1 MSDYQEPL
9 SPGLAPFRETFG
21 TFTPEAIVFDCDGV
35 LLNTQSLWE
44 ETQVEYLEARSLAM
58 EEARR
63 RWLVGRDVIDVVVA
77 IAELTGEKPEDV
89 GESLKRSYFAKL
101 AEDIPVLPGAAELL
115 KAASSRIPV
124 AVASNSN
131 RAPLLSELADVGLL
145 PYVDHV
151 VSLDDVASPKPAPD
165 IYVRACE
172 LLGVAPE
179 RALAIEDSETG
190 AQAAAAA
197 GCRLIV
203 APTIPGQR
211 PEGEL
216 EIAAIGDPG
225 LREWVATWP
234 DRRGGYSP
242 VYNALGLVR
251 HEIPDAI
258 VTDCDGLL
266 LDTEALWT
274 ETQLK
279 VLYDAGVT
287 PTEEDLGALMGTT
300 LEQTAEILG
309 DMTDQDPARVE
320 QIVTDDFQSRLGANV
335 PTMPGAREFL
345 ELAATK
351 VPIAVASN
359 SWHEILE
366 KKLTAAGLLGYFE
379 SLQSSSTV
387 GNPKPAPDMYEA
399 GAKALGCE
407 PSRCLA
413 FEDSPLGARAAK
425 AAGMTLIGIPSTGQP
440 IDVADLTLS
449 SLSDPDLLAWVK
461 SWPNRKQD

>member
-1 MSDYQEPL
+1 MSDYAEPF
-9 SPGLAPFRETFG
+9 SPSLAPFHETFG

-44 ETQVEYLEARSLAM
+44 DTQVEYLEARSLEM
-58 EEARR
+58 DEERR
-63 RWLVGRDVIDVVVA
+63 RWLVGRDVKDVVIA
-77 IAELTGEKPEDV
+77 IAELTGEIPEEV
-89 GESLKRSYFAKL
+89 GEALKKIYFAKL

-131 RAPLLSELADVGLL
+131 RAPLVSELADVGLL

-151 VSLDDVASPKPAPD
+151 VSLDDVPNPKPAPD

-179 RALAIEDSETG
+179 RTLAIEDSETG
-190 AQAAAAA
+190 AQAASAA

-203 APTIPGQR
+203 APTIPGQN

-216 EIAAIGDPG
+216 EIEAIGDAG

-234 DRRGGYSP
+234 DRRKGYSP

-251 HEIPDAI
+251 HEIPEAI

-279 VLYDAGVT
+279 VLYDAGVS

-300 LEQTAEILG
+300 LEQTADILG
-309 DMTDQDPARVE
+309 EMTGQDPAHVR
-320 QIVTDDFQSRLGANV
+320 QLVTDDFQSRLGSSV
-335 PTMPGAREFL
+335 PVMPGAREFL
-345 ELAATK
+345 ELASTK

-366 KKLTAAGLLGYFE
+366 KKLTGAGLLEYFE
-379 SLQSSSTV
+379 SLQSASTV
-387 GNPKPAPDMYEA
+387 ENPKPAPDMYEA

-413 FEDSPLGARAAK
+413 FEDSPIGARAAK

-440 IDVADLTLS
+440 IDVADVTLS